1 MSGTQAWSSFG
12 SQAWNAVAWQCGASG
27 AAISAWIILPSSMN
41 ISNFS
46 PSATTFE
53 NIYFSKNKHTTEVSA
68 EMETVSGGKRSDY
81 EVTEQV
87 TLPEHVRLFT
97 MLLLVLASYIDI
109 EYYN

>member
-1 MSGTQAWSSFG
+1 
-12 SQAWNAVAWQCGASG
+12 
-27 AAISAWIILPSSMN
+27 MN

-46 PSATTFE
+46 PSAPTFE

-68 EMETVSGGKRSDY
+68 EMEIVSGGKRSNY
-81 EVTEQV
+81 EQV
-87 TLPEHVRLFT
+87 TLPERVRLFT